1 MEKMHIFI
9 LIIIYFIIFPL
20 LHINLNIFVI
30 SKIFNITLKV
40 QGIGN
45 HNILYLGQLP
55 VKCRLDNIHLPDEVI
70 INGIPRENINY
81 TYYFNETENI
91 VKIKYYSQEDVNN
104 VAINKCFFYQ
114 CTEITE
120 IDLSEFDTS

>member
-1 MEKMHIFI
+1 M
-9 LIIIYFIIFPL
+9 
-20 LHINLNIFVI
+20 
-30 SKIFNITLKV
+30 
-40 QGIGN
+40 
-45 HNILYLGQLP
+45 
-55 VKCRLDNIHLPDEVI
+55 LDNIHLPDEVI